1 MTENDDRTPAD
12 QLADQLADL
21 LVYAPIGL
29 FFEAPTLLPKLAEQ
43 GRVYTRNA
51 RLFGQFA
58 VRQGEAEVRRRLA
71 GVEEQTT
78 ALLRALGVLPDD
90 DQDRSTDGTETRSRE
105 RAATRSDRSPA
116 AVPESA
122 APGPD
127 VAGLAVTDLAIIDYD
142 SLSASQVVT
151 RLPGLTLDE
160 LEAVRAYE
168 VAHRG
173 RKTIL
178 NKIAQLQP

>member
-12 QLADQLADL
+12 QLADL
-21 LVYAPIGL
+21 LVYVPIGL

-43 GRVYTRNA
+43 GRVHTRNA

-71 GVEEQTT
+71 GFEEQTT
-78 ALLRALGVLPDD
+78 ALLRAFGVLPGDD
-90 DQDRSTDGTETRSRE
+90 NDRSGDGADAPAPERTVARSN
-105 RAATRSDRSPA
+105 RSPA
-116 AVPESA
+116 ATAEPAE
-122 APGPD
+122 PGPD
-127 VAGLAVTDLAIIDYD
+127 VADLAITDYD

-168 VAHRG
+168 AAHRG

-178 NKIAQLQP
+178 NKVAQLQS

>member
-12 QLADQLADL
+12 QLADL
-21 LVYAPIGL
+21 LVYVPIGL

-43 GRVYTRNA
+43 GRVHTRNA

-71 GVEEQTT
+71 GFEEQTT
-78 ALLRALGVLPDD
+78 GLLRALGVLPGDD
-90 DQDRSTDGTETRSRE
+90 KDRGGDGADAPAPE
-105 RAATRSDRSPA
+105 RAAARSPA
-116 AVPESA
+116 ATAEPAEL
-122 APGPD
+122 GPD
-127 VAGLAVTDLAIIDYD
+127 VNDLAITDYD

-178 NKIAQLQP
+178 NKITQLQS

>member
-1 MTENDDRTPAD
+1 VTENDDRTP
-12 QLADQLADL
+12 ADQLADL

-29 FFEAPTLLPKLAEQ
+29 FFEAPALLPKLAEQ
-43 GRVYTRNA
+43 GRVHTRNA

-71 GVEEQTT
+71 EFEEQTT
-78 ALLRALGVLPDD
+78 GLLRALGVLPGG
-90 DQDRSTDGTETRSRE
+90 DQDRGDDGAGGADAPAPE
-105 RAATRSDRSPA
+105 RGAARSDRSPA
-116 AVPESA
+116 ATVEQA
-122 APGPD
+122 EPGPD
-127 VAGLAVTDLAIIDYD
+127 VADLAITDYD
-142 SLSASQVVT
+142 SLSASHVVT

-160 LEAVRAYE
+160 LEAVRVYE

-178 NKIAQLQP
+178 NKIVQLQQ

>member
-1 MTENDDRTPAD
+1 MSEGEDRSPID
-12 QLADQLADL
+12 QIADL
-21 LVYAPIGL
+21 LVYVPIGL

-43 GRVYTRNA
+43 GRVHTRNA

-71 GVEEQTT
+71 GFEEQTT
-78 ALLRALGVLPDD
+78 GLLRALGLLPDD
-90 DQDRSTDGTETRSRE
+90 DHDLSGDATHTRVAE
-105 RAATRSDRSPA
+105 RAAEPSDRTSA
-116 AVPESA
+116 TTTAVAEA
-122 APGPD
+122 GPD
-127 VAGLAVTDLAIIDYD
+127 AIDLAITDYD

-160 LEAVRAYE
+160 LEAVRVYE

-178 NKIAQLQP
+178 NKIAQLQ

>member
-1 MTENDDRTPAD
+1 MTDTDDRTP
-12 QLADQLADL
+12 ADQLADL

-29 FFEAPTLLPKLAEQ
+29 FFEAPALLPKLAEQ
-43 GRVYTRNA
+43 GRVHTRNA

-71 GVEEQTT
+71 GLEEQTT
-78 ALLRALGVLPDD
+78 AVMRALGLLPDD
-90 DQDRSTDGTETRSRE
+90 DQDRGADGAGGA
-105 RAATRSDRSPA
+105 RAA
-116 AVPESA
+116 AVESA
-122 APGPD
+122 ALRSPRSAAAVVEPAESGPD
-127 VAGLAVTDLAIIDYD
+127 VADLAITDYD

-178 NKIAQLQP
+178 NKIVQLQQ

>member
-1 MTENDDRTPAD
+1 VTEGDDKSPVD
-12 QLADQLADL
+12 QIADL
-21 LVYAPIGL
+21 LVYVPIGL

-43 GRVYTRNA
+43 GRVHTRNA

-58 VRQGEAEVRRRLA
+58 IRHGEAEVRRRLA
-71 GVEEQTT
+71 GFEDQT
-78 ALLRALGVLPDD
+78 AGLLRALGMLPDD
-90 DQDRSTDGTETRSRE
+90 DQGRSGDAAHTRAPE
-105 RAATRSDRSPA
+105 RAASRSDRSSVVAPEA
-116 AVPESA
+116 AE
-122 APGPD
+122 PGPD
-127 VAGLAVTDLAIIDYD
+127 VADLAITDYE

-178 NKIAQLQP
+178 NKIAQLQ

>member
-1 MTENDDRTPAD
+1 VTENDDRTP
-12 QLADQLADL
+12 ADQLADL

-43 GRVYTRNA
+43 GRVHTRNA

-71 GVEEQTT
+71 GFEAQTT
-78 ALLRALGVLPDD
+78 GLLRALGVLPGDD
-90 DQDRSTDGTETRSRE
+90 DRGPDGVDSGASD
-105 RAATRSDRSPA
+105 RAASRPDRPPVA
-116 AVPESA
+116 IADPPD
-122 APGPD
+122 PGPA
-127 VAGLAVTDLAIIDYD
+127 VADLAITDYD

-168 VAHRG
+168 AAHRG

>member
-1 MTENDDRTPAD
+1 VTDNAERTP
-12 QLADQLADL
+12 ADQLADL
-21 LVYAPIGL
+21 LVYVPIGL

-43 GRVYTRNA
+43 GRVHTRNA

-71 GVEEQTT
+71 GLEEQTT
-78 ALLRALGVLPDD
+78 GLLRALGVLPANDD
-90 DQDRSTDGTETRSRE
+90 DRGGDGSDTREPRPTSGRAE
-105 RAATRSDRSPA
+105 RGPATAVAPSD
-116 AVPESA
+116 
-122 APGPD
+122 PGPN
-127 VAGLAVTDLAIIDYD
+127 VADLAITDYD

-168 VAHRG
+168 AAHRG

-178 NKIAQLQP
+178 NKVAQLQ

>member
-1 MTENDDRTPAD
+1 MTDNDERTP
-12 QLADQLADL
+12 ADQLADL
-21 LVYAPIGL
+21 LVYVPIGL

-43 GRVYTRNA
+43 GRVHTRNA

-71 GVEEQTT
+71 GLEEQTT
-78 ALLRALGVLPDD
+78 GLLRALGVLPADD
-90 DQDRSTDGTETRSRE
+90 DDRGGDGSDTREPRPTSGRAE
-105 RAATRSDRSPA
+105 RGPATPVAPSD
-116 AVPESA
+116 
-122 APGPD
+122 PGPN
-127 VAGLAVTDLAIIDYD
+127 VADLAITDYD

-168 VAHRG
+168 AAHRG

-178 NKIAQLQP
+178 NKVAQLQ